1 MYENDEVMIPGESG
15 SSSRMT
21 IRDLLYVVFRHK
33 WKIIFAFFAVCI
45 LGCTVVSLMPN
56 VYESEGKIQIR
67 TGRDTLTRDSE
78 ISMPS
83 ADMAPTMDATMRNAI
98 QLLQTPSVAE
108 KVVAA
113 VGADVILTKPERN
126 SAVARFLG
134 GVKDRLFQGTNEAT
148 MDPSVLNE
156 AMRLAAERQVVGSIA
171 TTVQGNVLTL
181 RYGASDPFVARKVL
195 QQILDVYKQVQI
207 EVNRPAITPQFY
219 KDEVDKAQTALAGK
233 EKELET
239 LRTRHKITSMD
250 AQLTQMTN
258 TIAELKTGMLS
269 ASSQISVSEARIRAY
284 QDNLSKQSTNVPV
297 AQPQAENRLVMD
309 LKGQLVQLRIR
320 ESDLAKRYPDGALP
334 LENVRSEIV
343 ITQKTLEEEQK
354 NSAAVSTAAN
364 PARQQT
370 EMALEVEKANVAGL
384 RASKISLEKELTV
397 AEADLAEL
405 RGIESTVRTLE
416 REVGVLENAFLQAR
430 RNLTRS
436 LLSETLDNEGV
447 SSVKLLQPAVL
458 RTAPVGPNRK
468 RNYAIVLFLAV
479 LGSLGLALAL
489 EYLNQSLKTPEDVEK
504 HLGLPVLAT
513 LSYKEF
519 KSCI

>member
-1 MYENDEVMIPGESG
+1 MYENDEIMIPGESG

-21 IRDLLYVVFRHK
+21 IRDFLYVVFRHK
-33 WKIIFAFFAVCI
+33 WKIIFTFFAVCI
-45 LGCTVVSLMPN
+45 VGFTVVSLMPN

-67 TGRDTLTRDSE
+67 TGRDPLTRDSE

-83 ADMAPTMDATMRNAI
+83 ADTAPTMDATMRNAI

-113 VGADVILTKPERN
+113 VGADVVLTEPERN
-126 SAVARFLG
+126 SALARFLG
-134 GVKDRLFQGTNEAT
+134 RVKERLSRRTGEVSP
-148 MDPSVLNE
+148 DPSILNE
-156 AMRLAAERQVVGSIA
+156 EMRLAAERQVVGGIV
-171 TTVQGNVLTL
+171 TTVQGNVLTV
-181 RYGASDPFVARKVL
+181 RYGASDPFVAQKVL

-207 EVNRPAITPQFY
+207 EVNRPAITPEFF
-219 KDEVDKAQTALAGK
+219 KDEADKAQAALAAK

-239 LRTRHKITSMD
+239 LRTRHKITAMD
-250 AQLTQMTN
+250 AQLTQVTN
-258 TIAELKTGMLS
+258 TIATLKTGMLS
-269 ASSQISVSEARIRAY
+269 ASSQISVSEARIRTY
-284 QDNLSKQSTNVPV
+284 QDNLSKQSTSVMV
-297 AQPQAENRLVMD
+297 AQPQGENRLVMD
-309 LKGQLVQLRIR
+309 LKSQLVQLRIR

-334 LENVRSEIV
+334 LENVRSEIA

-370 EMALEVEKANVAGL
+370 EMALETERANVAGL
-384 RASKISLEKELTV
+384 RASKMSLESELKV

-405 RGIESTVRTLE
+405 RGIEPVVRTLE
-416 REVGVLENAFLQAR
+416 REVSVLENASLQAR

-436 LLSETLDNEGV
+436 LLSATLDNEGI
-447 SSVKLLQPAVL
+447 SSVKVFQQAVL

-468 RNYAIVLFLAV
+468 RNYAVVLFLAV

>member
-1 MYENDEVMIPGESG
+1 
-15 SSSRMT
+15 
-21 IRDLLYVVFRHK
+21 
-33 WKIIFAFFAVCI
+33 
-45 LGCTVVSLMPN
+45 
-56 VYESEGKIQIR
+56 
-67 TGRDTLTRDSE
+67 
-78 ISMPS
+78 MPS